1 MSKKY
6 VQVPENKNI
15 KQLTTED
22 IRGWLGGG
30 LEDTVI
36 IRSIIMAEIEAVR
49 AGYPRNI
56 RTLRGFWYEIVKP
69 IISRLGILNKK
80 TANGKPIDW
89 AKNLSERL
97 GELVKGNNTSYEE
110 LKIIDGSRQ
119 RFKARNIPARL
130 VDVGMVGGHYPWVIL
145 FIEKDTIWPIV
156 EDLAN
161 LYGVSA
167 ISGGGQPAL
176 SCSENITREIIRSEA
191 YKAEQPTKII
201 ILALTD
207 YDPAG
212 LNIARAQFNQITQAA
227 NNMPAGE
234 RGALKEILNI
244 RLGLV
249 PAQLT
254 AEELEANAYDPKDKG
269 LEKWLKET
277 GGING
282 QPLGLELDSLSIPR
296 LRAMFAE
303 AIEQHIDIS
312 KRHQDIKSAFID
324 LIACNMLLPDFEKC
338 RTEMIQAAE
347 KSGAVRALYDV
358 QVPKNLFLEAAKEG
372 AAWISPRQVLDLF
385 SDYEADIKKAMVE

>member
-30 LEDTVI
+30 LADTVI

-69 IISRLGILNKK
+69 IMSRLGILNKK
-80 TANGKPIDW
+80 TANNKAIDW
-89 AKNLSERL
+89 VGNLSERL

-119 RFKARNIPARL
+119 RFKARNIPTRL
-130 VDVGMVGGHYPWVIL
+130 VDVSLVGGHYPWVIL
-145 FIEKDTIWPIV
+145 FTEKDTIWPLI
-156 EDLAN
+156 ENLAT

-191 YKAEQPTKII
+191 YKAAGPENI
-201 ILALTD
+201 ILLELTD

-212 LNIARAQFNQITQAA
+212 YSIAKAQFDQIHDAAA
-227 NNMPAGE
+227 NISASD
-234 RGALKEILNI
+234 RGNLKRVKVV
-244 RLGLV
+244 RLGLY
-249 PAQLT
+249 PDQLT
-254 AEELEANAYDPKDKG
+254 PEQLEANSYDPKEKG
-269 LEKWLKET
+269 LKEWLAKT
-277 GGING
+277 GGVNG
-282 QPLGLELDSLSIPR
+282 QPLGLELDSLPIR
-296 LRAMFAE
+296 QLRGMFAE

-312 KRHQDIKSAFID
+312 KRNQDLKNAFID
-324 LIACNMLLPDFEKC
+324 LTACNMLLPDFEK
-338 RTEMIQAAE
+338 RRAEMIQAAE
-347 KSGAVRALYDV
+347 ISGAARVLYDV

-372 AAWISPRQVLDLF
+372 AAWIGPRQVLEMF